1 MENKKVAILYVYDYV
16 TFSSY
21 GLGGRHDING
31 IRAIVAPNDDFMTSI
46 LEKLNHLEGDHGD
59 FKHFERTDGES
70 GFDRWKLRNTLEL
83 TQEQLESL
91 GMDLKDFKENIN
103 TPLNLFSIDVFGIEH
118 FDEDTYDKLTNS
130 HGKKT

>member
-21 GLGGRHDING
+21 GLGGYHDING

-46 LEKLNHLEGDHGD
+46 LEGLNHLEGDHGD

-70 GFDRWKLRNTLEL
+70 GFDRWELRNTLEL

-91 GMDLKDFKENIN
+91 GMDLKNFKENIN
-103 TPLNLFSIDVFGIEH
+103 APLNCFSVDDFRIEY
-118 FDEDTYDKLTNS
+118 FDEATYNKLFLI
-130 HGKKT
+130 K